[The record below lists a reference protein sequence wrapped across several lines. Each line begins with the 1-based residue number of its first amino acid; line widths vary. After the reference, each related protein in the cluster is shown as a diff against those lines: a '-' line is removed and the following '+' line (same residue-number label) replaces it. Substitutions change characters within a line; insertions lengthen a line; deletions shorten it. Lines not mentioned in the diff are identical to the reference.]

1 MSVSQ
6 AIFPDGSLDAY
17 AQLIPSGKTVTN
29 PTHVAQLT
37 LSTGE
42 QVTIG
47 SVATLMRLFTYMSQN
62 QIWHLMPTEDI
73 IIMNAGNAKLVICEA
88 NFQNQR
94 ILAGFCPCYQQGQL
108 GWMQRGTAAILST
121 DEALQSV
128 GHYRMQT
135 TPYTGT
141 WEMAIPAGNANPRMM
156 VVDYS
161 FSTTAGTAAGNT
173 LFRDNPPL
181 TFATTGATF
190 TGPGN

>member
-1 MSVSQ
+1 MSVPQ
-6 AIFPDGSLDAY
+6 ALFPDGSLDGY

-29 PTHVAQLT
+29 PTHVVQLT

-42 QVTIG
+42 TVVIG

-62 QIWHLMPTEDI
+62 QLWHLMPTEDI

-88 NFQNQR
+88 NYACQR

-128 GHYRMQT
+128 GHYRMQN

-141 WEMAIPAGNANPRMM
+141 FEMSIPVGNANPRML
-156 VVDYS
+156 VVDYNYS
-161 FSTTAGTAAGNT
+161 MTAFNAAGST
-173 LFRDNPPL
+173 LFRDSPPL
-181 TFATTGATF
+181 TFTTTGATF
-190 TGPGN
+190 TGPGS

>member
-1 MSVSQ
+1 MSVPQ
-6 AIFPDGSLDAY
+6 ALFPDGSLDAY
-17 AQLIPSGKTVTN
+17 AQLIPSGKTVAN
-29 PTHVAQLT
+29 PSHVVQLT

-42 QVTIG
+42 TVVIG
-47 SVATLMRLFTYMSQN
+47 TVATLMRLFTYMAQN

-73 IIMNAGNAKLVICEA
+73 IIAAAGCCKLCIMEA

-94 ILAGFCPCYQQGQL
+94 ILAGFCPVYQQGQL

-128 GHYRMQT
+128 GHYRLQT

-141 WEMAIPAGNANPRMM
+141 WEMSLPAGNANPRML

-161 FSTTAGTAAGNT
+161 YSMTAVNAAGTT
-173 LFRDNPPL
+173 LFKDSPPL
-181 TFATTGATF
+181 TFTTAGSTF
-190 TGPGN
+190 TGPGS